1 MPAMSTSSRTTP
13 TGRRIVNQAL
23 PVVRAVETPLNST
36 AAEVDVARRGSD
48 CMELL
53 PSGTEAAVRSASS
66 VTTVSRPV
74 RLRVVPSVIF
84 EGADIEAGALGASRS
99 FEVKGD

>member
-1 MPAMSTSSRTTP
+1 MPATSTSSRTTP
-13 TGRRIVNQAL
+13 LGRRIVNEAL
-23 PVVRAVETPLNST
+23 PVLRAVETPLNST
-36 AAEVDVARRGSD
+36 VAEVDVAWRGSD

-53 PSGTEAAVRSASS
+53 PPGTEAAVRSASS